1 MALTKIKLGELI
13 EISNEKNT
21 DLKYSLEDVK
31 GISIKKMFIETKADM
46 QDVSLSPYLLVK
58 PDYFAYVTITS
69 RNGEK
74 ITLAYNDTNN
84 TYIVS
89 SSYIVFKVKRPDLLS
104 SNYLFMYFNRPEFDR
119 YSRFNSWGS
128 AREAFSWEDM
138 CDIEMELP
146 DLPTQQKYV
155 DIYNAMIANQKAYE
169 KGLDDLK
176 LVCDAYIEDLR
187 RKMPC
192 EEIGSYIIEVSKKNK
207 DLDIL
212 TVQGVDSTSR
222 FVGTKAN
229 LQGVDLTKY
238 KIVEKGFFVYNP
250 SRINLGS
257 IALKTHGN
265 CIVSPMYEI
274 FKINDTNKL
283 LPEYLFTWLTRAE
296 FLRSTLF
303 YAIGSVRDTFDL
315 ELMRQVSIPI
325 PKIETQRSIVNIYKC
340 YTERK
345 DINERLKNQIKDIC
359 PILIKGAIEEGK
371 QQ

>member
-1 MALTKIKLGELI
+1 MALTKIKLGNLI
-13 EISNEKNT
+13 TEYNKKNTKDIDYPFFGINIDKNFMPSVTSTDSVDRSKYKIVKKGVFVFSGMQTGRDCCIRIGLYEKN
-21 DLKYSLEDVK
+21 DIIL
-31 GISIKKMFIETKADM
+31 
-46 QDVSLSPYLLVK
+46 VSPAYTTFTVTSPLII
-58 PDYFAYVTITS
+58 P
-69 RNGEK
+69 E
-74 ITLAYNDTNN
+74 
-84 TYIVS
+84 
-89 SSYIVFKVKRPDLLS
+89 
-104 SNYLFMYFNRPEFDR
+104 YLFMLFSSSEKDR
-119 YSRFNSWGS
+119 YGAFLSDGS
-128 AREAFSWEDM
+128 IRSNLDWDVF
-138 CDIEMELP
+138 CNIELEIP

-187 RKMPC
+187 RKIPC

-238 KIVEKGFFVYNP
+238 KIVEEGFFVYNP

-315 ELMRQVSIPI
+315 ELMKQVSIPI

>member
-1 MALTKIKLGELI
+1 MALTKIKLGNLI
-13 EISNEKNT
+13 TEYNKKNTKDIDYPFFGINIDKNFMPSVASTDSVDRSKYKIVKKGVFVFSGMQTGRDCCIRIGLYEKN
-21 DLKYSLEDVK
+21 DIIL
-31 GISIKKMFIETKADM
+31 
-46 QDVSLSPYLLVK
+46 VSPAYTTFTVTSPLII
-58 PDYFAYVTITS
+58 P
-69 RNGEK
+69 E
-74 ITLAYNDTNN
+74 
-84 TYIVS
+84 
-89 SSYIVFKVKRPDLLS
+89 
-104 SNYLFMYFNRPEFDR
+104 YLFMLFSSSEKDR
-119 YSRFNSWGS
+119 YGAFLSDGS
-128 AREAFSWEDM
+128 IRSNLDWDVF
-138 CDIEMELP
+138 CNIELEIP

-187 RKMPC
+187 RKIPC

-238 KIVEKGFFVYNP
+238 KIVEEGFFVYNP

-315 ELMRQVSIPI
+315 ELMKQVSIPI